1 MCGTSSTLEANEMD
15 ATSESQL
22 QYTPPADWRGRIG
35 RTRAESEPHWPDVP
49 VPAAGTPDACS
60 VSSR

>member
-1 MCGTSSTLEANEMD
+1 MD